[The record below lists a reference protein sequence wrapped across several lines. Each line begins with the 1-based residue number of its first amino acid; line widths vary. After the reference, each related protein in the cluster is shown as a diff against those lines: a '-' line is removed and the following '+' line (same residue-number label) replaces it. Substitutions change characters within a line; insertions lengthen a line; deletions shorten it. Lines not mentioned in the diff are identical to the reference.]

1 MKALIEIITKYWL
14 LIAIVIGMLWL
25 ITRAMKIKR
34 QQEEAA
40 TKSVKKENNRTDY
53 KNASAAASRSTV
65 TYTPPAD
72 PAKTQGK
79 IDTLEK
85 KLAKLEA
92 RYQSVEYAVNAFNDP
107 ESNLARLGETVKSIG
122 EDNEYTTIVSV
133 DLQSMSIPEL
143 QKRFRQNQRDIAN
156 LCKSYE
162 GKYTTKANAMIYR
175 LMVLA
180 LEAELQNILTEL
192 KFGKLET
199 GVGRV
204 RELTSKYYAIV
215 EEGNQTIAPSIKRFI
230 SQLEFYYIEAVNIE
244 YEYYVKQEQK
254 KAEQKAIRE
263 QARQD
268 AADRKANEA
277 ARKKLEAEAKKYDAE
292 IKRLEEAIE
301 ETDENSDEY
310 AALRDQLS
318 KVVALKDEVD
328 EKQEEIANLLNG
340 KAGTIYV
347 VSNIGAFGDDV
358 FKVGMTRRLE
368 PQERIDEL
376 SGASV
381 PFPFDVHCMIF
392 SEDAPTL
399 ETKMHHRLDA
409 LRMNKVNLRKEFFRV
424 SLDEIERIVH
434 EEDPTAEFHRLVP
447 AEQYN
452 QSQSL

>member
-1 MKALIEIITKYWL
+1 MESIFGFIILVVIVVLI
-14 LIAIVIGMLWL
+14 IAS
-25 ITRAMKIKR
+25 RRNK
-34 QQEEAA
+34 
-40 TKSVKKENNRTDY
+40 KSRSKKESS
-53 KNASAAASRSTV
+53 SARSEPAAYQPQVSVRSSSV
-65 TYTPPAD
+65 SSPAPD
-72 PAKTQGK
+72 PVKAQGK
-79 IDTLEK
+79 IDALEK
-85 KLAKLEA
+85 KLSKLQSRFE
-92 RYQSVEYAVNAFNDP
+92 SVEYAVTQFSDP
-107 ESNLARLGETVKSIG
+107 ESSLSRLGMTVSGITA
-122 EDNEYTTIVSV
+122 DSEYSPVVSV
-133 DLQSMSIPEL
+133 DLQAMSIPDL
-143 QKRFRQNQRDIAN
+143 QKRFRQNQRDITA

-162 GKYTTKANAMIYR
+162 DKYTTKTNAMMYR

-192 KFGKLET
+192 KFGKLES
-199 GVGRV
+199 GVARV
-204 RELTSKYYAIV
+204 RELTGKYYAIV
-215 EEGNQTIAPSIKRFI
+215 EEGNQTIAPTVKRFI
-230 SQLEFYYIEAVNIE
+230 GQLEFYYIEAVKIE

-292 IKRLEEAIE
+292 IQRLEEAMQNADGDTE
-301 ETDENSDEY
+301 EY
-310 AALRDQLS
+310 AALRDQLD
-318 KVVALKDEVD
+318 KVLALKDEVN

-409 LRMNKVNLRKEFFRV
+409 LRVNKVNLRKEFFRV

-452 QSQSL
+452 QSQSM

>member
-1 MKALIEIITKYWL
+1 METVMGLFVLIVIVALIISFRGRKKSKQEKKSASA
-14 LIAIVIGMLWL
+14 IA
-25 ITRAMKIKR
+25 
-34 QQEEAA
+34 
-40 TKSVKKENNRTDY
+40 
-53 KNASAAASRSTV
+53 ASAAPSPRITATV
-65 TYTPPAD
+65 SPD
-72 PAKTQGK
+72 DSKVQGK
-79 IDTLEK
+79 VDTLER
-85 KLAKLEA
+85 KLSKLQS
-92 RYQSVEYAVNAFNDP
+92 RYESVEYAVNAFADP
-107 ESNLARLGETVKSIG
+107 ESNLAHLGQVVKDLG
-122 EDNEYTTIVSV
+122 ADQEYAPVVSV
-133 DLQSMSIPEL
+133 DLQAMSIPDL
-143 QKRFRQNQRDIAN
+143 QKRFRQNQRDISA

-162 GKYTTKANAMIYR
+162 DKYTTKTNAMMYR

-199 GVGRV
+199 GVSRV

-215 EEGNQTIAPSIKRFI
+215 EEGNQTIAPTVKRFI
-230 SQLEFYYIEAVNIE
+230 GQLEFYYIEAVNIE

-292 IKRLEEAIE
+292 IQRLEEAMQN
-301 ETDENSDEY
+301 TSDSSDEY
-310 AALRDQLS
+310 AALRDQLD
-318 KVVALKDEVD
+318 KVLALKDEVS

-347 VSNIGAFGDDV
+347 VSNIGAFGDNV

-409 LRMNKVNLRKEFFRV
+409 LRVNKVNLRKEFFRV
-424 SLDEIERIVH
+424 SLDEIEKIVH

-452 QSQSL
+452 QSQSM

>member
-1 MKALIEIITKYWL
+1 METVLGLLVLIVIVALIISFRGRKKSKQEKNSAST
-14 LIAIVIGMLWL
+14 IA
-25 ITRAMKIKR
+25 
-34 QQEEAA
+34 
-40 TKSVKKENNRTDY
+40 
-53 KNASAAASRSTV
+53 ASAAPSPRITANVSPDDSKV
-65 TYTPPAD
+65 
-72 PAKTQGK
+72 QGK
-79 IDTLEK
+79 VDTLER
-85 KLAKLEA
+85 KLSKLQS
-92 RYQSVEYAVNAFNDP
+92 RYESVEYAVNAFADP
-107 ESNLARLGETVKSIG
+107 ESNLAHLGQVVKDL
-122 EDNEYTTIVSV
+122 EADQEYAPVVSV
-133 DLQSMSIPEL
+133 DLQAMSIPDL
-143 QKRFRQNQRDIAN
+143 QKRFRQNQRDISA

-162 GKYTTKANAMIYR
+162 DKYTTKTNAMMYR

-199 GVGRV
+199 GVTRV

-215 EEGNQTIAPSIKRFI
+215 EEGNQTIAPTVKRFI
-230 SQLEFYYIEAVNIE
+230 GQLEFYYIEAVNIE

-292 IKRLEEAIE
+292 IQRLEEAMQN
-301 ETDENSDEY
+301 TSDSSDEY
-310 AALRDQLS
+310 AALRDQLD
-318 KVVALKDEVD
+318 KVLALKDEVS

-347 VSNIGAFGDDV
+347 VSNIGAFGDNV

-409 LRMNKVNLRKEFFRV
+409 LRVNKVNLRKEFFRV
-424 SLDEIERIVH
+424 SLDEIEKIVH

-452 QSQSL
+452 QSQSM